1 MSQDSDTVP
10 DQLPQPSPQVTAL
23 SLSMERIA
31 HWSIPF
37 FALVAVASISM
48 QNIIY
53 LGLAAWV
60 VWLVLSKRAFFI
72 KTPINWPLILLGL
85 VLIASSLWEGRLNS
99 SLFGIRKVGLM
110 LIFFMTANVIRH
122 PLKAERALNL
132 FLAGAGIC
140 AAWSI
145 VSHLLGWDGGRAHS
159 FSGDYMAAGGMYMLS
174 LVISASLF
182 LYSKE
187 ARQWRYLGLSLLLT
201 LALVFTYT
209 RSSWI
214 GAAMALLVIGALKDW
229 RLPAIFMAVA
239 LLLLVLFPHTPVAQ
253 RVFSIDSKYQSSNV
267 ERRYMWVSA
276 FKLIKQ
282 RPLRGYGVDNLS
294 VHYGPVANPK
304 AIEQR
309 PPHVHDTLLQMAING
324 GLLAAG
330 LYLWWMIVL
339 LLYGYAAWQRL
350 RKHQPR
356 QAAVVLGITAG
367 MLGFLVNGLFEF
379 NFGTSQVITIV
390 YFLSG
395 LLPAYFNHSTQG
407 PVWGLPEKPNLL
419 FLRPRFR
426 GDVLLASPVARLVKR
441 DYPQGRVDLLT
452 EPSSV
457 GSAAGEPSWDH
468 VYSLP
473 RKGFWAW
480 WQTVK
485 TIRQQNY
492 DVVCDLFGNPRTVL
506 LALASG
512 ARFRIGP
519 KVTVWDLLYD
529 YRTEAG
535 QPGARAA
542 WESFYDILR
551 AFGMRQLSMRP
562 RWVITQEDDL
572 WITSFLKERGVQPG
586 KIIGLFPGGSH
597 QAKRWPLKHF
607 LELAQRTP
615 KELGMKCIF
624 VFGPLEKDLKL
635 DYMHAAGK
643 LSLSV
648 EGLPPSRLAALWRR
662 CAAVVSND
670 AFPMHL
676 GPAVSTPTIG
686 LFGPS
691 DPAIWFPYPEK
702 SGHRAVHA
710 APACW
715 PCHKDVCNELAC
727 WQDVTPDLIMNLLK
741 QVAKKKETGDKKSK
755 AAD

>member
-1 MSQDSDTVP
+1 MNQESDTVP
-10 DQLPQPSPQVTAL
+10 DQSSQLTPKSAAWAL
-23 SLSMERIA
+23 ITERIA
-31 HWSIPF
+31 RWSVPF

-60 VWLVLSKRAFFI
+60 VWVLLTRRPFFI
-72 KTPINWPLILLGL
+72 KTPINWPLILLAV
-85 VLIASSLWEGRLNS
+85 VLIGASLWEGRLNS
-99 SLFGIRKVGLM
+99 SLFGVRKVGLM

-122 PLKAERALNL
+122 PLKADRAVNL
-132 FLAGAGIC
+132 FLVGAGIC
-140 AAWSI
+140 AVWSI
-145 VSHLLGWDGGRAHS
+145 ISHLLGWDGGRAHS

-174 LVISASLF
+174 LVISVSRF
-182 LYSKE
+182 LYAKKV
-187 ARQWRYLGLSLLLT
+187 RPWRYLGLSLVLG

-214 GAAMALLVIGALKDW
+214 GAAVALLVVGALKNW
-229 RLPAIFMAVA
+229 RLPALLLAVA
-239 LLLLVLFPHTPVAQ
+239 VMLLALFPHTPVAQ
-253 RVFSIDSKYQSSNV
+253 RVFSINSKYQSSNV
-267 ERRYMWVSA
+267 ERRFMWVSA
-276 FKLIKQ
+276 LKLIKQ

-309 PPHVHDTLLQMAING
+309 PPHVHNTILQMAING

-350 RKHQPR
+350 RQQKPD

-367 MLGFLVNGLFEF
+367 MLGFLINGLFEF

-395 LLPAYFNHSTQG
+395 LLPAYFENAGPG
-407 PVWGLPEKPNLL
+407 PVWRLPEKPNLL

-441 DYPQGRVDLLT
+441 DYPGSRVDLLT

-457 GSAAGEPSWDH
+457 GASAGEPLWDH

-473 RKGFWAW
+473 RQGLLAW
-480 WQTVK
+480 WNMVRTL
-485 TIRQQNY
+485 RQQNY
-492 DVVCDLFGNPRTVL
+492 DAVCDLFGNPRTVL
-506 LALASG
+506 LTLVSG

-519 KVTVWDLLYD
+519 KVTAWDLLYD
-529 YRTEAG
+529 YRTEAD
-535 QPGARAA
+535 QPGVRPA

-551 AFGMRQLSMRP
+551 TFGMRQLSLRP
-562 RWVITQEDDL
+562 RWVITEEDDL
-572 WITSFLKERGVQPG
+572 WITSFLKERQVTPG
-586 KIIGLFPGGSH
+586 KIIGLFAGGSH
-597 QAKRWPLKHF
+597 QAKRWPLKNF

-624 VFGPLEKDLKL
+624 VFGPLEKELKL

-676 GPAVSTPTIG
+676 GPAAGTPTIG

-727 WQDVTPDLIMNLLK
+727 WMEVTPDGIMDLLK
-741 QVAKKKETGDKKSK
+741 QVIKKKEPHDKKNK
-755 AAD
+755 DTV